1 MGKTIS
7 LAAQKREVVGKQVKH
22 LRTKGIMPGV
32 VYGHGNPTENIQ
44 MDMKQFSKVYKEA
57 GSNTIVDLEIDGKPV
72 KTIIYEVT
80 FDSTSEAPR
89 HVDFFRIKMNE
100 KLTTTVP
107 LNFVGDSPAV
117 RLHSAIIVKNKDQ
130 LEITCL
136 PADLPHEIEVDL
148 SKLVELNDMIHI
160 KDLTIPANVELKDD
174 GETVVAQAI
183 MPKEE
188 VVETPVAAAEGEV
201 QAEGADGAAATA
213 EGGTLAG
220 ESADTGKEKSEK
232 KE

>member
-1 MGKTIS
+1 MGKTIL
-7 LAAQKREVVGKQVKH
+7 LAAQKREVLGKKVKH
-22 LRTKGIMPGV
+22 LRTQGIMPGV
-32 VYGHGNPTENIQ
+32 IYGHGNPTENIQ

-57 GSNTIVDLEIDGKPV
+57 GSNTIVDLEIDGKPT

-80 FDSTSEAPR
+80 FDPTSETPR

-107 LNFVGDSPAV
+107 LTFVGDSPAV
-117 RLHSAIIVKNKDQ
+117 RLHSAIIVKSKDQ

-174 GETVVAQAI
+174 IETVVAQAI

-188 VVETPVAAAEGEV
+188 VVETPVAAVEAA
-201 QAEGADGAAATA
+201 AEGAEGGAATA
-213 EGGTLAG
+213 EGAAQAAEGGA
-220 ESADTGKEKSEK
+220 EAGKEKGEK